1 VKRQAKESF
10 DWMFRS
16 RETGRIVVAQIPN
29 VSLGLLLAATGLRR
43 RAPEPVGCHHWGP
56 LVRVV
61 TLAWWGLDEIVRGV
75 NPWRRL
81 LGAFGVASV
90 VGSVV
95 ALLQ

>member
-1 VKRQAKESF
+1 VKAQANAAF

-29 VSLGLLLAATGLRR
+29 VSLGLFLAATGLRGVLPTR
-43 RAPEPVGCHHWGP
+43 WGVTTG
-56 LVRVV
+56 VRWFAVPM
-61 TLAWWGLDEIVRGV
+61 LAWWGLDEIVRGV